1 MQAIEKERVSQH
13 NQMIQNLINSD
24 TVQSNRLE
32 GQKRSN
38 IQNQKYLRLQMKQ
51 KADNAVFTRQESEAH
66 VDIYDFVSSVEQ
78 PEHTKKVNEFNM
90 RKLLEQSKYHTG

>member
-1 MQAIEKERVSQH
+1 MQAVEKERVSQH

-24 TVQSNRLE
+24 TVQLNRLE

-51 KADNAVFTRQESEAH
+51 KADNAVFTR
-66 VDIYDFVSSVEQ
+66 
-78 PEHTKKVNEFNM
+78 
-90 RKLLEQSKYHTG
+90 

>member
-24 TVQSNRLE
+24 TVKSNRLE

-51 KADNAVFTRQESEAH
+51 KADNAVFTR
-66 VDIYDFVSSVEQ
+66 
-78 PEHTKKVNEFNM
+78 
-90 RKLLEQSKYHTG
+90 

>member
-1 MQAIEKERVSQH
+1 MQAVEKERVSQH

-90 RKLLEQSKYHTG
+90 RKLLEQSKYHSG

>member
-90 RKLLEQSKYHTG
+90 RKLLEQSKYHSG

>member
-51 KADNAVFTRQESEAH
+51 KAENAVFTR
-66 VDIYDFVSSVEQ
+66 
-78 PEHTKKVNEFNM
+78 
-90 RKLLEQSKYHTG
+90 

>member
-24 TVQSNRLE
+24 TVQLNRLE

-51 KADNAVFTRQESEAH
+51 KADNAVFTR
-66 VDIYDFVSSVEQ
+66 
-78 PEHTKKVNEFNM
+78 
-90 RKLLEQSKYHTG
+90 